1 MSGIFGYIQNNNITS
16 SDAVNLSSMQK
27 WNYAYGKEYSDL
39 ISASSFG
46 FGICQDDLNSSI
58 SHNKPILIKADTYA
72 VIDALIYN
80 REELITKCKV
90 SSNLSDEELLFEYIL
105 QHGFSLLKEVNGDFS
120 GAVYFRNSN
129 KLLLFRDHMGIR
141 PLFYYTNENYTIFST
156 DIRGLVALSQVDTS
170 INEHWIHSTISGQIS
185 QNLISTEFA
194 HISCVSPATF
204 MEFTYKCGKL
214 ATKATAYWVLG
225 SKKIRFSTESAYMDR
240 LRELITD
247 AIKRRL
253 DITTGLVGAEL
264 SGGLDSSVIDILIHH
279 LNRECLHFSWSYGP
293 DELSLAKNDERFII
307 DDICKQENI
316 CCHYRKKNKK
326 LDTDSNIARTMHELG
341 LSSADELSVFNFIFP
356 PYINTL
362 PISETSQ
369 FMHDHNVH
377 FIFTGHGGDEGV
389 SHRCNPYE
397 IFYHHEYY
405 HFLRYIWSTTHGN
418 KHRILNTLK
427 QLKINL
433 FDTRRVLINT
443 FETSLGVPELLRSD
457 FQHKM
462 QKKRKKALYF
472 AYDSVKYI
480 NHGGSRSRLDNVAL
494 QGAYSGVRYLI
505 PYLDYRVIDYAV
517 SIPRYLYLRGRRD
530 RFIFRETF
538 NDILPP
544 SLYTLRL
551 KRETSRENIEKDP
564 NRLEI
569 YKNIRAEIM
578 KHLNRAYWGKYLNFE
593 LIDAWSKQE
602 NPSDDEQN
610 HNDNILNN
618 LLLCAMLDNVI
629 AESREM

>member
-1 MSGIFGYIQNNNITS
+1 MSGIFGYIQNNSFTT

-39 ISASSFG
+39 LSANSFG
-46 FGICQDDLNSSI
+46 FGICQDNLSSGN
-58 SHNKPILIKADTYA
+58 SHNKQILKKDDAYA

-80 REELITKCKV
+80 RDELITKCKV
-90 SSNLSDEELLFEYIL
+90 SSDLSDEELLFECIL
-105 QHGFSLLKEVNGDFS
+105 QHGFSSLKDVNGDFS
-120 GAVYFRNSN
+120 GAVYYGNSN

-141 PLFYYTNENYTIFST
+141 PLFFYTDKNYTIFST
-156 DIRGLVALSQVDTS
+156 DIRGLVSLSQVDAS
-170 INEHWIHSTISGQIS
+170 LNEHWIHSTFSGQIN
-185 QNLISTEFA
+185 QNLTSTEFA
-194 HISCVSPATF
+194 HINCVSPATF
-204 MEFTYKCGKL
+204 IEFTYINGKH
-214 ATKATAYWVLG
+214 ATKATVYWILG
-225 SKKIRFSTESAYMDR
+225 SNKIRFSTETGYMDR

-253 DITTGLVGAEL
+253 EITTGLVGAEL

-293 DELSLAKNDERFII
+293 DELALAKNDERFII

-316 CCHYRKKNKK
+316 HCHYRKKDKK
-326 LDTDSNIARTMHELG
+326 LDKYSNIARTMNELG
-341 LSSADELSVFNFIFP
+341 FSSTDESSVFNYIFP

-377 FIFTGHGGDEGV
+377 FVFTGHGGDEGV

-397 IFYHHEYY
+397 MFYHHEYY

-418 KHRILNTLK
+418 KHRVLNTFKKLK
-427 QLKINL
+427 ATL
-433 FDTRRVLINT
+433 FDTRRELIKT
-443 FETSLGVPELLRSD
+443 FETAFGVHDLLRSD
-457 FQHKM
+457 FRQKM
-462 QKKRKKALYF
+462 QQDKKKPLYF
-472 AYDSVKYI
+472 AYDPIKYI

-505 PYLDYRVIDYAV
+505 PYLDYRVIDFAV
-517 SIPRYLYLRGRRD
+517 SIPRYLYLNGRRD
-530 RFIFRETF
+530 RYIFRETF
-538 NDILPP
+538 KDILPP

-564 NRLEI
+564 NRLEL
-569 YKNIRAEIM
+569 YKKIRAEIM
-578 KHLNRAYWGKYLNFE
+578 NHLNKVYWEKYLNFE

-602 NPSDDEQN
+602 NPSDDEQYQ
-610 HNDNILNN
+610 NDNILSN

-629 AESREM
+629 AESREK